1 MTNHVGF
8 LVRAAALAAALV
20 LASSAPAQ
28 TARSAAQEQR
38 RSPIVAAVE
47 KVGPAVVNISAER
60 LVRRRA
66 SGFESFFFDFAP
78 PDRRGYKTES
88 LGSGVI
94 IDPSGIVVTNDHVVS
109 GASRI
114 LVTTS
119 DGKEM
124 EAEVLGADADND
136 LAVLKVEGKGLLRSV
151 KVGTTSDLM
160 IGETVIALGNP
171 FGLSNTVT
179 TGIVSAIHRTVQGEA
194 GRTYSDFIQ
203 TDAAINPGNS
213 GGALVNVVGDL
224 IGINT
229 AIVGGA
235 NTIGF
240 AIPIDRAKRISD
252 DLLRFGQVKPV
263 WLGMRGSTVSSDA
276 SRASARGLGLK
287 IQQVYPESPADRGGV
302 KVGDLLTALDGKPVE
317 SREDFDTLLA
327 SLVPGKT
334 VELTLRRRGAD
345 RTASVTTARLPE
357 DLGLDMLRRVVGM
370 TVTKGRNGLTVAD
383 VIRESPADAKGIE
396 RGDLV
401 LAVNGQKVTSMEE
414 LNREVQ
420 QSFGRSGLVVVVAR
434 GAYAYTLTFRLE

>member
-1 MTNHVGF
+1 MTNHVDPV
-8 LVRAAALAAALV
+8 VRAAALAAALV
-20 LASSAPAQ
+20 LSASAPAQ

-78 PDRRGYKTES
+78 QDRRGYKTES

-136 LAVLKVEGKGLLRSV
+136 LAVLKVDGKGLRSV
-151 KVGTTSDLM
+151 KVGTTADLM

-240 AIPIDRAKRISD
+240 AIPIDRARRISD

-287 IQQVYPESPADRGGV
+287 IQQVYPESPADRAGV

-317 SREDFDTLLA
+317 SREDYDTLLA
-327 SLVPGKT
+327 SLAPGKT
-334 VELTLRRRGAD
+334 VELTLRRRGAE

-357 DLGLDMLRRVVGM
+357 DLGLDMLRRLVGM
-370 TVTKGRNGLTVAD
+370 TVTRGRNGLTVAD
-383 VIRESPADAKGIE
+383 VVRESPADAKGIE

-401 LAVNGQKVTSMEE
+401 LAVNGQKVTSMED